1 MTKLVIVESPTKAKT
16 IRGYLP
22 AGYHVEASMGHVRDL
37 PASAAEI
44 PAKAKGTAWAR
55 LGVNVEKD
63 FEPLY
68 VVSAA
73 KKKLVSTLKAQLA
86 RADELILATDEDREG
101 ESIGWHLQEVLQPKV
116 PVRRMVF
123 HEITREAIQ
132 ASLNEMRTIDQDLV
146 HAQETRRILDR
157 LVGYTVSPLLWKKI
171 APKLSAGRVQSVA
184 VRLLVLRERER
195 RAFHKGAYWDLT
207 ADLSKRP
214 ELPDHHFQ
222 ATLVS
227 VGGKRVATGRDFDEA
242 TGSVAGTKS
251 VLLLDQ
257 ADANALGARL
267 EKGIW
272 RVAELDEKEQ
282 TRSPG
287 PPFTTSTLQQEAN
300 RKLGLSAKETMRIA
314 QNLYENGYI
323 TYMRTDS
330 VNLSQQAIDA
340 ARNRVRELYGEQ
352 FLHAQPRRYSAKTKN
367 AQEAHEAIRPA
378 GDKMLPADQ
387 LPIQGRERAL
397 YDLVWK
403 RTIATQMANARIKMT
418 TATIA
423 VDDAMFR
430 ATGRTVLFAG
440 YFRAYVEGSDDP
452 EAALDNQ
459 DSPLPVLTIE
469 EIVDL
474 LALNALGHETK
485 PPARYT
491 EATLVKALEA
501 EGIGRPST
509 YASIIDTI
517 LQRGYGFKQ
526 RKELVP
532 TFTAFAVTQLLED
545 HFAELVDLNFT
556 ANMEQKLDDIANGDA
571 AWLAYLNQFY
581 RGADGLEAQV
591 RAKESAID
599 PRIVGAV
606 KLGDDFPAEVRIGQF
621 GPYLTRSHNG
631 DGVVRASLPPDLAPA
646 DLTAEMAEQLL
657 TQKTEGPRKLG
668 VDPADDQEITL
679 RTGRYGPYVQRGDD
693 GEKGY
698 KPPRA
703 SLLRGMNPDDL
714 TLEVALQLLKLPRML
729 GPHPESGEPVMAGV
743 GPLGPYVVHK
753 RVYANLR
760 EPDDVLT
767 IELERALELIAVKA
781 AGGRGTRAGLR
792 EVGEHPDGGLVQQG
806 AGRFGPY
813 VKHGSLYA
821 NIAKEH
827 NPDEITLDEAVALLA
842 AAAERKAARGETVP
856 ARKPRKTA
864 NPKDPTA
871 AKTTKTTKT
880 TKTSTKATT
889 KSTAKKKT
897 TTKSAVAKS
906 GKAASAAKP
915 ATKATGKSAA
925 KPATKPARK
934 TVAQTET
941 TEEAG

>member
-44 PAKAKGTAWAR
+44 PARARQASWAR
-55 LGVNVEKD
+55 LGVNVEND

-68 VVSAA
+68 VVPAS
-73 KKKLVSTLKAQLA
+73 KKKLVTALKAQLA

-101 ESIGWHLQEVLQPKV
+101 ESIGWHLQEVLQPTV

-132 ASLNEMRTIDQDLV
+132 AALQEMRTIDQDLV

-184 VRLLVLRERER
+184 VRLLVLRERDR

-207 ADLSKRP
+207 ASLTKRP
-214 ELPDHHFQ
+214 EQPNYHFQ
-222 ATLVS
+222 ATLYS
-227 VGGKRVATGRDFDEA
+227 VGGKRVATGRDFDET
-242 TGSVAGTKS
+242 TGSVANAKA
-251 VLLLDQ
+251 VLLLNETET
-257 ADANALGARL
+257 NALATRL
-267 EKGIW
+267 EKGRW
-272 RVAELDEKEQ
+272 RVAELEEKEQ
-282 TRSPG
+282 SRAPG

-314 QNLYENGYI
+314 QSLYENGYI

-330 VNLSQQAIDA
+330 VNLSQQAVDA
-340 ARNRVRELYGEQ
+340 ARMRVRELYGEQ
-352 FLHAQPRRYSAKTKN
+352 FLHPQPRRYSARTKN

-378 GDKMLPADQ
+378 GDKMLAADQ
-387 LPIQGRERAL
+387 LPLQGRERAL

-403 RTIATQMANARIKMT
+403 RTIATQMANARLKLT

-423 VDDAMFR
+423 VDDALFR
-430 ATGRTVLFAG
+430 ASGRTVLFAG

-452 EAALDNQ
+452 DAALESQ
-459 DSPLPVLTIE
+459 DAPLPGLSIE

-474 LALNALGHETK
+474 LALNAAGHETK

-517 LQRGYGFKQ
+517 LQRGYAFKQ

-545 HFAELVDLNFT
+545 HFTELVDLNFT
-556 ANMEQKLDDIANGDA
+556 ANMEQKLDDIANGEA

-581 RGADGLEAQV
+581 LGEEGLAAQV

-599 PRIVGAV
+599 PRIVSAV
-606 KLGDDFPAEVRIGQF
+606 RLGDDFPAEVRIGQF
-621 GPYLTRSHNG
+621 GPYLTRTHNG
-631 DGVVRASLPPDLAPA
+631 DGAVRASLPPDLAPA
-646 DLTAEMAEQLL
+646 DLTAEMVEQLFA
-657 TQKTEGPRKLG
+657 QKTEGPRKLG
-668 VDPADDQEITL
+668 VDPADEQEITL
-679 RTGRYGPYVQRGDD
+679 RTGRYGPYVQRGDE
-693 GEKGY
+693 GANGI
-698 KPPRA
+698 KPARA
-703 SLLRGMNPDDL
+703 GLLRGMNPDEV
-714 TLEVALQLLKLPRML
+714 TLDVAVQLLSLPRTL
-729 GPHPESGEPVMAGV
+729 GDHPESGEPVMAGV
-743 GPLGPYVVHK
+743 GRLGPYVVHN
-753 RVYANLR
+753 RTYANVS

-767 IELERALELIAVKA
+767 IELERALELIAGKA
-781 AGGRGTRAGLR
+781 AGGRGARAGLR
-792 EVGEHPDGGLVQQG
+792 EIGEHPEGGLVQAG
-806 AGRFGPY
+806 VGRFGPY
-813 VKHGSLYA
+813 VKHGRLYA
-821 NIAKEH
+821 NVPKEM
-827 NPDEITLDEAVALLA
+827 NLDDVTLDEAVALLA
-842 AAAERKAARGETVP
+842 AAAERKAARGDSTP
-856 ARKPRKTA
+856 ARRTRKAAAST
-864 NPKDPTA
+864 T
-871 AKTTKTTKT
+871 AKTRKITEATEATEATKVV
-880 TKTSTKATT
+880 KTSKTSKTSKTT
-889 KSTAKKKT
+889 KSTKT
-897 TTKSAVAKS
+897 TMAAKPTKSAT
-906 GKAASAAKP
+906 AARVPKP
-915 ATKATGKSAA
+915 ATKTPRTSAA
-925 KPATKPARK
+925 STATA
-934 TVAQTET
+934 ED
-941 TEEAG
+941 AG